1 MSLFLDTGVIVAAR
15 NSDDEKHEKARELM
29 RSAIRGDQGT
39 PFTSD
44 FVVDEAITLTL
55 VRTKNHDLALDVG
68 RFILQ
73 SSRIVML
80 YVSEQDFLETWAR
93 FESLGKGSLSFTDI
107 TSLVLMARHG
117 IDEIVSF
124 DSGFDGLVARK
135 H

>member
-1 MSLFLDTGVIVAAR
+1 
-15 NSDDEKHEKARELM
+15 M
-29 RSAIRGDQGT
+29 RSAICGDQGT

-93 FESLGKGSLSFTDI
+93 FESLGKGSLSFADI